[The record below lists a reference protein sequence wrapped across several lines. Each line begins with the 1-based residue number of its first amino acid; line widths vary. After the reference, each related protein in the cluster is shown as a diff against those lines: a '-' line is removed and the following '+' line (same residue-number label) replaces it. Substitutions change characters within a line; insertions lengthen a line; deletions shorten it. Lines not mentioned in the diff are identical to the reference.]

1 MNTLT
6 IDFNHTDSRARL
18 ATLQGIIRNNK
29 QLISRLEDE
38 LDTKSSENNEAL
50 MERIERLQSKVY
62 VCELEYQ
69 TIKRS
74 LK

>member
-6 IDFNHTDSRARL
+6 ISLSHTDSRARL
-18 ATLQGIIRNNK
+18 ATLQGIISNNK

-38 LDTKSSENNEAL
+38 LDTKSPENHEVL
-50 MERIERLQSKVY
+50 MERIERIKSKVY

-74 LK
+74 L

>member
-6 IDFNHTDSRARL
+6 IDFNHTDSQARL
-18 ATLQGIIRNNK
+18 ATLQGIIRNQK

-38 LDTKSSENNEAL
+38 LDTKSPENHEAL

-74 LK
+74 L